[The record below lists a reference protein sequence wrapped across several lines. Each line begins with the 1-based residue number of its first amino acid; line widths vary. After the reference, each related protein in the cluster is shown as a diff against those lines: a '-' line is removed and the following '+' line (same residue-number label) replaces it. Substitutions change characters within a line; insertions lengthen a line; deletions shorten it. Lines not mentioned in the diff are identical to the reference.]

1 MSNTYFENGILK
13 LRNVVVKLSNQGEIE
28 IWDDDEIY
36 QLKFESVK
44 LSNKDLNNIYNLVDK
59 NWGGFIGS
67 PKYYSYLSDYLE
79 EKDDDDN
86 DDDNDDDDDNDN
98 LNIELDNPKD
108 LESHLLNINNLLK
121 IYSINFD
128 DDFKILEVERNG
140 CMVIIHTNITKNI
153 IKEYE
158 SCYFRIIKK
167 YRFKREQPIE
177 SLWEDNRFIFK
188 LDN

>member
-28 IWDDDEIY
+28 IWDDDEIIN

-59 NWGGFIGS
+59 NWDGS
-67 PKYYSYLSDYLE
+67 LEPPEYYSYLSYYLE
-79 EKDDDDN
+79 EEDDDN
-86 DDDNDDDDDNDN
+86 DNDN
-98 LNIELDNPKD
+98 LNIELYNPKD

-153 IKEYE
+153 IMEYE

-167 YRFKREQPIE
+167 
-177 SLWEDNRFIFK
+177 
-188 LDN
+188 

>member
-28 IWDDDEIY
+28 IWDDEIY

-86 DDDNDDDDDNDN
+86 DYETFLPFSRS
-98 LNIELDNPKD
+98 LNSLRSSSSPSMAPSSTQR
-108 LESHLLNINNLLK
+108 LTLLAAAA
-121 IYSINFD
+121 
-128 DDFKILEVERNG
+128 
-140 CMVIIHTNITKNI
+140 
-153 IKEYE
+153 
-158 SCYFRIIKK
+158 
-167 YRFKREQPIE
+167 P
-177 SLWEDNRFIFK
+177 
-188 LDN
+188 

>member
-1 MSNTYFENGILK
+1 MFRCKECGTEFD
-13 LRNVVVKLSNQGEIE
+13 VKPDYCDCGN
-28 IWDDDEIY
+28 DTFDEIVE
-36 QLKFESVK
+36 QIESVK

-86 DDDNDDDDDNDN
+86 DDNDN

-177 SLWEDNRFIFK
+177 SLWEDNRFFFK